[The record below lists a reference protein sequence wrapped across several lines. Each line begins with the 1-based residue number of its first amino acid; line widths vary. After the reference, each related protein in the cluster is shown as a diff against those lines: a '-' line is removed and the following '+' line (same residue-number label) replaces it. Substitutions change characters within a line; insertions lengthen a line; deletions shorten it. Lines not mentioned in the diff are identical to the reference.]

1 MSVDFLPWTQTRA
14 FLEIDLAVE
23 QIADQ
28 HQYSNTDNPIDGNSR
43 V

>member
-1 MSVDFLPWTQTRA
+1 MDFLPRTQTRA
-14 FLEIDLAVE
+14 CLEIDLAVE

-28 HQYSNTDNPIDGNSR
+28 HQYSNTDNPVHGNSR